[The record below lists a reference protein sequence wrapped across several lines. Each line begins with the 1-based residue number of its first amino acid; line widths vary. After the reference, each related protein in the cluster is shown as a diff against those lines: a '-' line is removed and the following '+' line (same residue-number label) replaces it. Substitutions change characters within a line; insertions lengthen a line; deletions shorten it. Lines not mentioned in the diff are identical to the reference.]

1 MKLPRLNTKMKYN
14 TSINPRMTPRMTL
27 IKTRIIFFIIGLFM
41 IMLFVLF
48 IKYKLP
54 LVILVIL
61 IIPFSIYFQYWKIKN
76 NYYMY

>member
-14 TSINPRMTPRMTL
+14 TSINPRMTL

-41 IMLFVLF
+41 IMLLVLF

-61 IIPFSIYFQYWKIKN
+61 IIPFSIYVQYWKIKN